1 MTAKENDSPGVIAK
15 PPLIYLGFLLLGLGL
30 DRLWPVAVLPE
41 AVLSPLGW
49 VLIGLGLLVA
59 VAAVRRFKAAGTSFH
74 THKPATAII
83 SDGPYGVS
91 RNPIYLGLI
100 AIYLGVGVMADAGW
114 VAVLL
119 GPLLLVMHFGVI
131 TREERYLER
140 KFGDEYLRYKAAVR
154 RWI

>member
-1 MTAKENDSPGVIAK
+1 MAATENDSPGVIAK
-15 PPLIYLGFLLLGLGL
+15 PPLIYLGFLLLGIGL

-41 AVLSPLGW
+41 IAQSPVGG
-49 VLIGLGLLVA
+49 VLIGLGVLVILSA
-59 VAAVRRFKAAGTSFH
+59 IRHFKAAGTSFH
-74 THKPATAII
+74 THKPATAIL
-83 SDGPYGVS
+83 SDGLYSVS
-91 RNPIYLGLI
+91 RNPIYLGLS

-131 TREERYLER
+131 AREERYLER
-140 KFGDEYLRYKAAVR
+140 KFGDEYLRYKAKVR

>member
-1 MTAKENDSPGVIAK
+1 MTATENDSPGVIAK

-30 DRLWPVAVLPE
+30 DRLWPVVVLPE
-41 AVLSPLGW
+41 IAQSPVGG
-49 VLIGLGLLVA
+49 VLIGLGVLLILSA
-59 VAAVRRFKAAGTSFH
+59 IRRFKAAGTSFH
-74 THKPATAII
+74 THKPATAIL

-131 TREERYLER
+131 AREERYLER
-140 KFGDEYLRYKAAVR
+140 KFGDEYLRYKAKVR

>member
-1 MTAKENDSPGVIAK
+1 MTATENDCPGVIAK

-30 DRLWPVAVLPE
+30 DRLWPVSVLPE
-41 AVLSPLGW
+41 AAQSVLGGTL
-49 VLIGLGLLVA
+49 VGLGILVVLTA
-59 VAAVRRFKAAGTSFH
+59 IRRFKAAGTSFR
-74 THKPATAII
+74 THEPATAILK
-83 SDGPYGVS
+83 DGLYGAS
-91 RNPIYLGLI
+91 RNPIYLGLT
-100 AIYLGVGVMADAGW
+100 AIYLGIGVIADAGW

-140 KFGDEYLRYKAAVR
+140 KFGDEYLRYKASVR

>member
-15 PPLIYLGFLLLGLGL
+15 PPLICLGFLLLGLGL

-41 AVLSPLGW
+41 IAQSPVGG
-49 VLIGLGLLVA
+49 VLIGLGVLV
-59 VAAVRRFKAAGTSFH
+59 VLAAVRRFKAVGTSFH

>member
-1 MTAKENDSPGVIAK
+1 MAETEKDSPGVIVM
-15 PPLIYLGFLLLGLGL
+15 PPIIYLGFLLLGLGL

-41 AVLSPLGW
+41 TARSPVGGTL
-49 VLIGLGLLVA
+49 VGLGVLVV
-59 VAAVRRFKAAGTSFH
+59 VAAIRHFKAAGTSFH
-74 THKPATAII
+74 THEPTTAIL
-83 SDGPYGVS
+83 SDGLYGVS
-91 RNPIYLGLI
+91 RNPIYLGLT
-100 AIYLGVGVMADAGW
+100 AIYMGVGVMADAGW

-119 GPLLLVMHFGVI
+119 GPLLAVMHFGVI

>member
-1 MTAKENDSPGVIAK
+1 MTATENDCPGVIAK

-30 DRLWPVAVLPE
+30 DWLWPVAVLPGT
-41 AVLSPLGW
+41 ARYALGGTL
-49 VLIGLGLLVA
+49 VGLGGLVA
-59 VAAVRRFKAAGTSFH
+59 LAAIRRFKAAGTSFR
-74 THKPATAII
+74 THEPTTAIL
-83 SDGPYGVS
+83 SDGLYGVS
-91 RNPIYLGLI
+91 RNPIYLGLT

-131 TREERYLER
+131 AREERYLER
-140 KFGDEYLRYKAAVR
+140 KFGDEYLRYKASVR

>member
-41 AVLSPLGW
+41 AVQSPVGG
-49 VLIGLGLLVA
+49 VLIGLGVLV
-59 VAAVRRFKAAGTSFH
+59 VLAAVRRFKAVGTSFH

>member
-1 MTAKENDSPGVIAK
+1 MAAEENDSPGVIAK

-49 VLIGLGLLVA
+49 VLIGLGVLV
-59 VAAVRRFKAAGTSFH
+59 VLAAVRRFKAVGTSFH